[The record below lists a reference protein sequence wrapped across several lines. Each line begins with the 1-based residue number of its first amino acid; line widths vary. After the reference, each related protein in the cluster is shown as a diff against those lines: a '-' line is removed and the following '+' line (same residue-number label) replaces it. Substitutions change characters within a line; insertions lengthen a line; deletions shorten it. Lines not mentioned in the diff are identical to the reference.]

1 MKLTDV
7 RKVVF
12 QIDETHK
19 EMNKRVETPPKKI
32 IGAAVIKNQFANT
45 YTENLEPLFDVGAEI
60 GGYLAERCVD
70 ILQVKPDDI
79 ESYGKGAIVGVDGEI
94 EHAAA
99 LLHPRFGAPVRS
111 AVGSGKDIIPSTK
124 KIGGPGSL
132 IVMPMTNKNNIWDF
146 DFMDATEISISDA
159 PKADEI
165 SQATSKVADV
175 AIAFTPVRSFV
186 DICVNTLF
194 FSDTKAVKSSN
205 LFEESAGFLK
215 FGIIILISL
224 LASTAA

>member
-1 MKLTDV
+1 MSGPIMKPDPSAISTTSEDGYWEFVDGQWLATE
-7 RKVVF
+7 K
-12 QIDETHK
+12 QLKYLNK
-19 EMNKRVETPPKKI
+19 E
-32 IGAAVIKNQFANT
+32 
-45 YTENLEPLFDVGAEI
+45 
-60 GGYLAERCVD
+60 
-70 ILQVKPDDI
+70 KPDDI

-165 SQATSKVADV
+165 L
-175 AIAFTPVRSFV
+175 IAVCLGIGGRPLKR
-186 DICVNTLF
+186 
-194 FSDTKAVKSSN
+194 VKPD
-205 LFEESAGFLK
+205 
-215 FGIIILISL
+215 
-224 LASTAA
+224 